1 MPERI
6 DREPHHGEELNTGPV
21 TPARPAASVIVL
33 RDSPNGPEVL
43 LVQRNPEQRFM
54 GGAWVFPGGAVHD
67 EDGSPAEA
75 ARRELEEEAG
85 LPLPDASGL
94 VPFSRWIT
102 PEEAKI
108 RFDTYFYVTQA
119 PEGADPRCDG
129 QECVDL
135 RWLRPSDA
143 LAAHHD
149 GDLSLV
155 FPTIKHLE
163 QLAVFDSVEHA
174 LETARSRDVQPV
186 MPKILMEKNLAQIV
200 LPGEPGYGD

>member
-1 MPERI
+1 
-6 DREPHHGEELNTGPV
+6 
-21 TPARPAASVIVL
+21 
-33 RDSPNGPEVL
+33 
-43 LVQRNPEQRFM
+43 
-54 GGAWVFPGGAVHD
+54 
-67 EDGSPAEA
+67 
-75 ARRELEEEAG
+75 
-85 LPLPDASGL
+85 
-94 VPFSRWIT
+94 
-102 PEEAKI
+102 
-108 RFDTYFYVTQA
+108 
-119 PEGADPRCDG
+119 
-129 QECVDL
+129 VDL

-186 MPKILMEKNLAQIV
+186 MPKILVEKNLAQIV